1 MHNKQD
7 YNCKECPLKCDL
19 YLTSIEMGIENE
31 LEPVHAFFKK
41 HELIV
46 KQGSEVSHA
55 GVMVA
60 GNAKMYVDGFN
71 KRSIILN
78 VLLPSNYYG
87 MLSVYGESLFPY
99 NVAALGPSRVCMIDI
114 EFVKRIYDLN
124 QNFRTWLNKALG
136 LTVSEIMGKLVSL
149 NQKQVRGKVAGSLI
163 YLSELLDTNEF
174 TLPLTRKELAELSA
188 ITEENAVRVL
198 TEFKREGIISVKGHC
213 IELLQLDVL
222 ERISDFG

>member
-1 MHNKQD
+1 MHDKQD
-7 YNCKECPLKCDL
+7 FKCEKCPLKCDI
-19 YLTSIEMGIENE
+19 YLTSIEMGLENE
-31 LEPVHAFFKK
+31 LKPVHAFFRK

-46 KQGSEVSHA
+46 KQGSDVSHA
-55 GVMVA
+55 GVMVE

-87 MLSVYGESLFPY
+87 MLSVYGERNYPY
-99 NVAALGPSRVCMIDI
+99 NVAALELNRVCMIDI
-114 EFVKRIYDLN
+114 DFVKRIYGLN

-136 LTVSEIMGKLVSL
+136 LTVSEIMDKLVSL

-163 YLSELLDTNEF
+163 YLSELFDSNKF
-174 TLPLTRKELAELSA
+174 NLPLTRKELAELSA

-198 TEFKREGIISVKGHC
+198 TEFRREGIILVKGRYV
-213 IELLQLDVL
+213 ELLQLDVL